1 MFPNSL
7 ALTNC
12 PKTLQQTFDVK
23 CRPPQAITIETLHPP
38 QKRPPIQNM
47 NQNTYQPL
55 GTSFENKML
64 AMKLL
69 ARNRITSSSRQDTN
83 SNVSTNNPCVNDTRK
98 VHKVESLQKK
108 AENPKSNPEIVR
120 LKNILEDQLS
130 QLESIV
136 DPSKAK
142 KSQGQEKKLAL
153 SQQAEEKELSLKIN
167 RVISSL
173 SREVS
178 SLERRVNRLP
188 NVKEDTNELGKKLL
202 STYQFSMSFV
212 QTYHTEYSSKLTESS
227 QKNFRE
233 KLSRLTKSLADCVTQ
248 LSEFPNFDFPMPDL
262 GSKPKQTPAAVKQKI
277 KVSNQKK
284 NPNLPKRSSR
294 NVHLKLAQNTEHK
307 PLSQDKHY
315 IRKPTNPIEVHHNLS
330 SDESLI
336 SLLAKPGHSRLTSPS
351 NSRIQLGTHP
361 LSTRSTNIAIK
372 PSMVYLDIGPV
383 IDGLSQ
389 ETIEEL
395 IDEQISDVICSIDI
409 SEVATD
415 LTPLQTLQSLP
426 KLIEDLDYYLTA
438 IDSYEDMVSSVE
450 RNLKNMESPTEY
462 KPKGDIVSNIDLH
475 KDREETMI
483 IIPRPTPNI
492 DHLETDT
499 TPQDELIISSI
510 NPVFIQNLTDDKF
523 KMLRHNRLHQPSI
536 RFAMKHNLLD
546 SLKNDIL
553 NKSMDTVSEQIFQT
567 LDNYVE
573 NNFFDEFLKTPETMN
588 LLQNIMRSADAVT
601 PEKETCT
608 LGIQTDKL
616 TKNVQIQSA
625 LSSPS
630 LTNTPTLSQIY
641 TSDFSTD
648 KSNIE
653 TTPISEQSS
662 SLLQEYKSSL
672 LDSPTEKDF
681 TSVPSFVEESVQTTN
696 NEDSEQDTEL
706 VRLQDISEESLS
718 SESPFK
724 QSLLALTPIMDASSL
739 LPVETDAEESISISG
754 LTPLPEEPPAD
765 PNTDQLDSTISP
777 VLSDNGSTAIQQ
789 LTSKSSEQSSLVSNE
804 SSLNDLAFGS
814 VLRKR
819 SDIVCLDID
828 SILPIDDITDVHDP
842 TTHTLT
848 ANSETDVNKQKL
860 THSLQEYSTTFSQS
874 YSTLYSPSETQ
885 FVRTSDAI
893 NHPQTPLYQDS
904 LDNTNANTH
913 SLPDTDTNTDTPSL
927 SIEEEITI
935 SLSN

>member
-12 PKTLQQTFDVK
+12 PKTLQQTFDVR

-38 QKRPPIQNM
+38 QKHPPIQKM
-47 NQNTYQPL
+47 NQNNYQPL

-69 ARNRITSSSRQDTN
+69 ARNRISSSSRQDTD
-83 SNVSTNNPCVNDTRK
+83 SSVSVNNPCMSDSSK
-98 VHKVESLQKK
+98 VDRVESLQKK
-108 AENPKSNPEIVR
+108 VKDTENPNSNPEIVR
-120 LKNILEDQLS
+120 LKNILEEQLS
-130 QLESIV
+130 QIESIA

-142 KSQGQEKKLAL
+142 KSQSQVKKPAI

-188 NVKEDTNELGKKLL
+188 NVKEDNNELGKKLL

-212 QTYHTEYSSKLTESS
+212 QTYHTEYSNKLTESS
-227 QKNFRE
+227 QKNFKE
-233 KLSRLTKSLADCVTQ
+233 KLSRLTKSLANCVTQ

-262 GSKPKQTPAAVKQKI
+262 GQRPKQPPPAVKQKI
-277 KVSNQKK
+277 KISNQKK
-284 NPNLPKRSSR
+284 NPALPKRSSKS
-294 NVHLKLAQNTEHK
+294 VYLKLPRNIEQKQLN
-307 PLSQDKHY
+307 QDNHY
-315 IRKPTNPIEVHHNLS
+315 IRKPTDPVEIHHNLS

-351 NSRIQLGTHP
+351 NSRILLGTH
-361 LSTRSTNIAIK
+361 SHNTAVK

-383 IDGLSQ
+383 IDGLAQ

-395 IDEQISDVICSIDI
+395 IDEQISDLLRSIDI

-415 LTPLQTLQSLP
+415 LTPLQTLQPLP

-438 IDSYEDMVSSVE
+438 IDSYEVMVSSVE
-450 RNLKNMESPTEY
+450 RNLENLENPTKY
-462 KPKGDIVSNIDLH
+462 KPKENIVSSIISH

-483 IIPRPTPNI
+483 VIPRPSPDI
-492 DHLETDT
+492 DYIERDT
-499 TPQDELIISSI
+499 TPQNEVRTSSV
-510 NPVFIQNLTDDKF
+510 NPVFIQNLTDDKY

-546 SLKNDIL
+546 SLKDDIL

-573 NNFFDEFLKTPETMN
+573 KNFFDEFLKTPETMN
-588 LLQNIMRSADAVT
+588 LLQSIMRNADAVT
-601 PEKETCT
+601 PDKETAT

-616 TKNVQIQSA
+616 TKSVQIQSA

-630 LTNTPTLSQIY
+630 LTNTPTSSQIY

-648 KSNIE
+648 KYNVE
-653 TTPISEQSS
+653 TTPISEPSDS
-662 SLLQEYKSSL
+662 HLQEYKSSL
-672 LDSPTEKDF
+672 ADSPTEKDF
-681 TSVPSFVEESVQTTN
+681 TRSVPSFVEESTQATY
-696 NEDSEQDTEL
+696 NEDFEQDSEL
-706 VRLQDISEESLS
+706 VRLQEISEESQSL
-718 SESPFK
+718 ESPFK
-724 QSLLALTPIMDASSL
+724 QSLLALTPIMDVSSL
-739 LPVETDAEESISISG
+739 LPVETEAEESSSISG

-765 PNTDQLDSTISP
+765 PNTPEQLDSTISP
-777 VLSDNGSTAIQQ
+777 VLSDLSSDNDSTAIQQ
-789 LTSKSSEQSSLVSNE
+789 LTPTSPELSPLISRE
-804 SSLNDLAFGS
+804 SSLNELAFDS

-828 SILPIDDITDVHDP
+828 SILPLDDVHDP
-842 TTHTLT
+842 STHTLT
-848 ANSETDVNKQKL
+848 ANSLTDRNKQNQ
-860 THSLQEYSTTFSQS
+860 THSLQEYSTTFTQS
-874 YSTLYSPSETQ
+874 NSTLYSLSETQ
-885 FVRTSDAI
+885 FVRASDVI
-893 NHPQTPLYQDS
+893 NPPQTPLFQDS

-913 SLPDTDTNTDTPSL
+913 SLPDTDTPSL

-935 SLSN
+935 SLST